1 MRKIYGNRVMH
12 KKDGSALI
20 VAVVIMLVLMML
32 GLALMLVSF
41 SLSSTAS
48 RQQNLSQ
55 SRELAQTLSRQ
66 ITEELTS
73 PDAGGSELYKYL
85 KENISIAANRSASPS
100 KWPYYKAGVNYHEKE
115 NAYRYFKLNS
125 GDLTGE
131 VSDDNRKAQALLD
144 GTSIAMY
151 WETSN
156 TDAAGNDAEDGVILT
171 VLVTCKDNKEE
182 TTITTSYQL
191 NAVVNVDG
199 SCTWTWM
206 EE

>member
-115 NAYRYFKLNS
+115 NA
-125 GDLTGE
+125 
-131 VSDDNRKAQALLD
+131 
-144 GTSIAMY
+144 
-151 WETSN
+151 
-156 TDAAGNDAEDGVILT
+156 
-171 VLVTCKDNKEE
+171 
-182 TTITTSYQL
+182 
-191 NAVVNVDG
+191 
-199 SCTWTWM
+199 
-206 EE
+206 